1 MFEKIKKILCENFDI
16 DADIIEPTSVLNIDL
31 GLDSLDVT
39 EFIMCLEEEFDV
51 LLDNEDFNTV
61 RTPEDAVRAVEK
73 LL

>member
-16 DADIIEPTSVLNIDL
+16 DADIIEPTSVLKIDL

-39 EFIMCLEEEFDV
+39 EFLMCLEEEFDV

-61 RTPEDAVRAVEK
+61 RTPEDAVRVVER

>member
-16 DADIIEPTSVLNIDL
+16 DADIIEPTSVLKIDL

>member
-16 DADIIEPTSVLNIDL
+16 DADIIEPTSVLKIDL

-61 RTPEDAVRAVEK
+61 RTPEDAVRVVEK

>member
-16 DADIIEPTSVLNIDL
+16 DADMIEPTSVLKIDL

>member
-16 DADIIEPTSVLNIDL
+16 DADIIEPSSVLKIDL

-39 EFIMCLEEEFDV
+39 EFLMCLEEEFDV

-61 RTPEDAVRAVEK
+61 RTPEDAVRAVER

>member
-1 MFEKIKKILCENFDI
+1 MFEKIKKILCENFEI
-16 DADIIEPTSVLNIDL
+16 DADIIEPTSVLKIDL

-51 LLDNEDFNTV
+51 LLDNEDFNTL

>member
-1 MFEKIKKILCENFDI
+1 MFTKVKEILCENFDI
-16 DADIIEPTSVLNIDL
+16 DADIIELTSVLKIDL

>member
-16 DADIIEPTSVLNIDL
+16 DADIIEPTSVLKIDL

-39 EFIMCLEEEFDV
+39 EFLMCLEEEFDV

>member
-16 DADIIEPTSVLNIDL
+16 DADIIEPTSVLIYDL

-51 LLDNEDFNTV
+51 LLDNEDFNTI

>member
-16 DADIIEPTSVLNIDL
+16 DADIIEPTSVLKYDL

>member
-1 MFEKIKKILCENFDI
+1 MFEKIKEILCENFDI
-16 DADIIEPTSVLNIDL
+16 DADIIEPTSVLKIDL

>member
-16 DADIIEPTSVLNIDL
+16 DADIIEPTSVLIYDL

>member
-1 MFEKIKKILCENFDI
+1 MFTKVKEILYENFDI
-16 DADIIEPTSVLNIDL
+16 DADIIEPTSVLKIDL

-39 EFIMCLEEEFDV
+39 EFLMCLEEEFDV